1 MCVGKDSSDKV
12 RYSTSI
18 RGDPCVTFLL
28 DHYNG
33 RVVVDESVLG
43 AGRATEPIRIR
54 FRLEPV
60 RA

>member
-1 MCVGKDSSDKV
+1 MCVGRGSLDKV
-12 RYSTSI
+12 RYSISI
-18 RGDPCVTFLL
+18 RGNPCVTFLL

-43 AGRATEPIRIR
+43 AGRATRLIRVM
-54 FRLEPV
+54 FRLELV